1 MLLLQLLSF
10 FFNGEHTD
18 LVGGL
23 IAAAIGCLSGIAVA
37 IAWDFL
43 SDIPVGVTAGIWL
56 GFWMEICTT
65 ISWRGSIVIL
75 LSTIGGLALGTVMKK
90 PTVVSLES
98 NASSIHRFDEKLKTS
113 KDVKSRASALVDAIG
128 ARVVAFSGGRSQLI
142 EEYPVGRIGKT
153 ISLSIIV
160 GLFLAFV
167 VNFING
173 DLASIIVLNT
183 LIVFPAGIMGGFAM
197 NLIEKPRS
205 SMAVGVGGGIL
216 IGTACGAWSGV
227 LSFIIALLPCIVTT
241 MVWLVGLSIG
251 MGAAEDRTEHD
262 GQEPLLPVLAGVAI
276 GVPFAV
282 FSHAAAVIVGC
293 IFIIC
298 YVISSY
304 QLPLYP
310 INIISAKR
318 TEEAMEVDPSHAV
331 GLLSQSTFH
340 REEFISLPL
349 NYVEKRLSKAIE
361 LGDKQSGR
369 IMVRTAQVEQADLF
383 PLCPLFY
390 WENCLACVAKQ
401 DVEQALREIA
411 YIMARRPFLIKAAQA
426 GLREILLE
434 GIRKRGQ
441 GQKERKTLRDVAELS
456 GYLHEFR
463 SQWGDIIPPEW
474 LEDLNRLN
482 YASEDADRF
491 LHSLSWDA
499 RHGALKNMVKDLQS
513 VKANRLER
521 ISQGWIGAAR
531 HELNKLEQEPH
542 YVGINNPY
550 IDSQALQPRS
560 PLFKGRGEVLE
571 QLEQSLERV
580 DQRATFFLNG
590 ERRMGKTSMLRQ
602 LSSQL
607 NPRSFIPIVYDLQ
620 GPEMTANIA
629 IFLGAVADKIW
640 WPTLS
645 RQKNRLN

>member
-1 MLLLQLLSF
+1 M
-10 FFNGEHTD
+10 
-18 LVGGL
+18 
-23 IAAAIGCLSGIAVA
+23 
-37 IAWDFL
+37 
-43 SDIPVGVTAGIWL
+43 
-56 GFWMEICTT
+56 
-65 ISWRGSIVIL
+65 
-75 LSTIGGLALGTVMKK
+75 
-90 PTVVSLES
+90 
-98 NASSIHRFDEKLKTS
+98 
-113 KDVKSRASALVDAIG
+113 
-128 ARVVAFSGGRSQLI
+128 
-142 EEYPVGRIGKT
+142 
-153 ISLSIIV
+153 
-160 GLFLAFV
+160 
-167 VNFING
+167 
-173 DLASIIVLNT
+173 
-183 LIVFPAGIMGGFAM
+183 
-197 NLIEKPRS
+197 
-205 SMAVGVGGGIL
+205 
-216 IGTACGAWSGV
+216 
-227 LSFIIALLPCIVTT
+227 
-241 MVWLVGLSIG
+241 
-251 MGAAEDRTEHD
+251 
-262 GQEPLLPVLAGVAI
+262 
-276 GVPFAV
+276 
-282 FSHAAAVIVGC
+282 
-293 IFIIC
+293 
-298 YVISSY
+298 
-304 QLPLYP
+304 
-310 INIISAKR
+310 
-318 TEEAMEVDPSHAV
+318 
-331 GLLSQSTFH
+331 
-340 REEFISLPL
+340 
-349 NYVEKRLSKAIE
+349 
-361 LGDKQSGR
+361 
-369 IMVRTAQVEQADLF
+369 
-383 PLCPLFY
+383 
-390 WENCLACVAKQ
+390 
-401 DVEQALREIA
+401 
-411 YIMARRPFLIKAAQA
+411 
-426 GLREILLE
+426 
-434 GIRKRGQ
+434 
-441 GQKERKTLRDVAELS
+441 RDVAELS